1 VHEDPSANVY
11 YTIDL
16 AKPPARFVKVGLGV
30 SVPLFA
36 DLKRHDM
43 GPGLEEHT
51 GDTLDPYYQT
61 ARLWGVADT
70 APYLHD
76 GRAATLSEA
85 ILWHGGEA
93 QASRDLFAGLP
104 DEERTD
110 LLAFLR
116 TLRTPN
122 KPSKDL
128 K

>member
-1 VHEDPSANVY
+1 
-11 YTIDL
+11 
-16 AKPPARFVKVGLGV
+16 
-30 SVPLFA
+30 
-36 DLKRHDM
+36 M
-43 GPGLEEHT
+43 GPGLAEHT
-51 GDTLDPYYQT
+51 GDALDSYYQT